1 MAYWH
6 FKVLYDL
13 LNHKTSDTLHYP
25 FGGAFQS
32 KNAMSLFAMVY
43 WHFKCLSKWVESDYR
58 TSVLWFS
65 SQEGRLP
72 SSSQDDKR
80 PKKPDESISSSTI
93 GWCRHVKVTVYRV
106 TPCGASVN
114 NGKAINASTNL
125 TLLLRVL
132 HFPNQKPKQLG
143 VNKLTL
149 CQKNGSSFFDTAKSF
164 MPKQRQNCMDPDRVR
179 DFLHCLKF
187 KYFSFYPFSWWPI
200 FHLERFIL

>member
-1 MAYWH
+1 MH
-6 FKVLYDL
+6 SCNGLLTFQTPIKVGWIWLLYDL

-25 FGGAFQS
+25 LGGAFQT

-43 WHFKCLSKWVESDYR
+43 WHFKCLSKWVGRDYT

-72 SSSQDDKR
+72 RRSQDDKR
-80 PKKPDESISSSTI
+80 PKKPDESISTI

-132 HFPNQKPKQLG
+132 HFSNQKQKQLG
-143 VNKLTL
+143 VNKLAQCTQPEKWILFLWRGWKL
-149 CQKNGSSFFDTAKSF
+149 CAEAKAKLYGS
-164 MPKQRQNCMDPDRVR
+164 R
-179 DFLHCLKF
+179 
-187 KYFSFYPFSWWPI
+187 
-200 FHLERFIL
+200 